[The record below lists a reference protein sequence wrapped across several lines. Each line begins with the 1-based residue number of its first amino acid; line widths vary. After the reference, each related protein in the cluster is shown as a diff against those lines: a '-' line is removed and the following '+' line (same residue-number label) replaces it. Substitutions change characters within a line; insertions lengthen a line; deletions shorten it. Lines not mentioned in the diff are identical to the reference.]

1 MSVIRLATYD
11 TDALTTHKEGEVI
24 LSGKTSVGYTGF
36 ENVGGISYLAFGFPF
51 REAPKTYIRK
61 LTLASAVEAFQK
73 LAKGESISLVWELRN
88 DKSEDFL
95 SLYSGLG
102 SIAMTLINH
111 SR

>member
-1 MSVIRLATYD
+1 MNRAANRWSVIRLATYD

-61 LTLASAVEAFQK
+61 LTLASAVEAFRNW
-73 LAKGESISLVWELRN
+73 LKGRVSPCVGTSQR
-88 DKSEDFL
+88 
-95 SLYSGLG
+95 
-102 SIAMTLINH
+102 
-111 SR
+111 